1 LSADERVIF
10 QGQSLLFS
18 VSLLL
23 CFSATPVAVRPL
35 AQTTNKKRVTRRIG
49 EITRLGITR

>member
-1 LSADERVIF
+1 VIF